1 MYNIN
6 HLLFNIFYERVYDLW
21 LTCFIYFVSLF
32 NFHSY
37 TNCSNFYFRGTVYVY
52 RLHVYVSSTFLR
64 CGSPSPYSSKYT
76 NSVFW
81 IQIKSNTNA
90 NSLQNFKLSMKVYAE
105 LETECEYNIQKIA
118 RVSGKVLVNYNT
130 YFIFVYVSVCLTEDI
145 LWINVNYE
153 RYLPVFDRDA

>member
-1 MYNIN
+1 MNHFFFKYKKSCSTKMHVISVKGQMKMKFNGKDSSRTIMYNIN

-90 NSLQNFKLSMKVYAE
+90 NSLQNFKLSMKGYAE
-105 LETECEYNIQKIA
+105 SETECEYNIQKIA
-118 RVSGKVLVNYNT
+118 RVSGK
-130 YFIFVYVSVCLTEDI
+130 C
-145 LWINVNYE
+145 
-153 RYLPVFDRDA
+153 